1 MDRCEN
7 IKIGKKFNPILIFP
21 EGTTTNGDYIVS
33 YKKGP
38 FVNRAPLKML
48 VLKFNSQV
56 FNSFLDEINMGVLV
70 LLTMSRLR

>member
-7 IKIGKKFNPILIFP
+7 IKNGKKFNPVLIFP

-38 FVNRAPLKML
+38 FIPRAPLKML
-48 VLKFNSQV
+48 VLKVNSQV
-56 FNSFLDEINMGVLV
+56 FNPFIDDINMGVLA